1 MPYGFTKKMIM
12 MKKLILAINPGS
24 TSTKFALYDGKEK
37 LMEKTLRH
45 SAEELEGFV
54 TMTDQLPFRY
64 RVIID
69 ALRKE
74 QADLKEITAVVGR
87 GGLVNPIESGMYEV
101 NDLMKKHLSEAVNG
115 EHASNLGALLADM
128 IVKELPGAKAYI
140 VDPVVVDELEP
151 IARLSGHPLI
161 SRRSIFHP
169 LNQKAVA
176 RIYASSIG
184 RKYEDLNLIV
194 AHMGG
199 GISVGAHR
207 HGRVVDVNNALNGD
221 GPFSPERSGGLPTLQ
236 LSELCFSGKYKLPEV
251 NSMLAGKGGIVAYL
265 GTNSFKEASERASAG
280 DEYAALIVEGC
291 AYQIAKEIGAMSAVL
306 AGDVD
311 CIILTGGLAYDTAH
325 VERVTRMVKH
335 IAPVFV
341 YEGEDELQ
349 ALAFNGYL
357 AITGQISVKEYV
369 G

>member
-1 MPYGFTKKMIM
+1 MPYGLTKKMIM

-101 NDLMKKHLSEAVNG
+101 NDLMKRHLSEAVNG

-140 VDPVVVDELEP
+140 VD
-151 IARLSGHPLI
+151 
-161 SRRSIFHP
+161 RS
-169 LNQKAVA
+169 
-176 RIYASSIG
+176 
-184 RKYEDLNLIV
+184 
-194 AHMGG
+194 
-199 GISVGAHR
+199 
-207 HGRVVDVNNALNGD
+207 
-221 GPFSPERSGGLPTLQ
+221 
-236 LSELCFSGKYKLPEV
+236 
-251 NSMLAGKGGIVAYL
+251 
-265 GTNSFKEASERASAG
+265 
-280 DEYAALIVEGC
+280 
-291 AYQIAKEIGAMSAVL
+291 
-306 AGDVD
+306 
-311 CIILTGGLAYDTAH
+311 
-325 VERVTRMVKH
+325 
-335 IAPVFV
+335 
-341 YEGEDELQ
+341 
-349 ALAFNGYL
+349 
-357 AITGQISVKEYV
+357 
-369 G
+369 